1 MAQEQQRPC
10 AQPLTAASRGW
21 WCCGHRGHPAV
32 PGGLPPVPMQE
43 AVGANPV
50 QAASAAAA
58 RATAPAPP
66 GPAELGGQCLSQG
79 RGQNPRALEPGHRA
93 EAGSATGGHAEL
105 NNTRCSNPRESTGK
119 HLVTNTASDTQG
131 RLRAADDC
139 NFPSTTKDFSVAGVS
154 ARNKSEQ
161 AG

>member
-1 MAQEQQRPC
+1 M
-10 AQPLTAASRGW
+10 
-21 WCCGHRGHPAV
+21 
-32 PGGLPPVPMQE
+32 
-43 AVGANPV
+43 

-66 GPAELGGQCLSQG
+66 GPAELGGQCLSRG
-79 RGQNPRALEPGHRA
+79 RGRNPRALEPGHRA
-93 EAGSATGGHAEL
+93 EAGSAAGRHTEL
-105 NNTRCSNPRESTGK
+105 NNARCSNPRESTGK
-119 HLVTNTASDTQG
+119 HLVTNTALDTQG
-131 RLRAADDC
+131 RLCAADDC